1 MGRLCRLRN
10 ARVAAGRLQAP
21 RPRFCSAAAA
31 GSRPTQITADA
42 RGDLWFAAARRRHV
56 EPRAPHPRRA
66 RHHVSTAQQRFHQ
79 RPRGGAGRVGC
90 GSRATTGQA
99 SVISCRT
106 AEAGSSVGMPPA
118 AQPAGWSRGQSLGDR
133 AFARTRLDAPIE
145 SAASRRTSGP
155 DRKSVAVE
163 MDDKER
169 CGRTLASHGTRERRQ
184 VLLPCRRSRG
194 EPAPIS
200 VLGAPA
206 GVFGVP
212 RLARAAL
219 HRRQGLATGGAGC

>member
-31 GSRPTQITADA
+31 ASRPTQITADA

-79 RPRGGAGRVGC
+79 RPRGGAGRVGR

-106 AEAGSSVGMPPA
+106 AEAGSSVGTPPA
-118 AQPAGWSRGQSLGDR
+118 TRPAGWSRGQSLGDR

-163 MDDKER
+163 MDEDRESPPR
-169 CGRTLASHGTRERRQ
+169 EPLAP
-184 VLLPCRRSRG
+184 LLRAKRKPVKG
-194 EPAPIS
+194 
-200 VLGAPA
+200 
-206 GVFGVP
+206 GV
-212 RLARAAL
+212 AAL
-219 HRRQGLATGGAGC
+219 ACVYRGRRTQPSRPVDPLC

>member
-1 MGRLCRLRN
+1 MERSATSRSPA
-10 ARVAAGRLQAP
+10 ARCTCCVLIGAACGSALPVTERTGCCGSTPSTASAPFAAPP
-21 RPRFCSAAAA
+21 RPGLARRRSLPTRAA
-31 GSRPTQITADA
+31 
-42 RGDLWFAAARRRHV
+42 DLWFAASRRRV

-66 RHHVSTAQQRFHQ
+66 RHHVSTAQQRLHQ

-106 AEAGSSVGMPPA
+106 ADAGSSVGTPPA

-163 MDDKER
+163 MDDWEQR
-169 CGRTLASHGTRERRQ
+169 GRGPKLRNRAIASRHIRQ
-184 VLLPCRRSRG
+184 PAQCR
-194 EPAPIS
+194 
-200 VLGAPA
+200 A
-206 GVFGVP
+206 G
-212 RLARAAL
+212 
-219 HRRQGLATGGAGC
+219 